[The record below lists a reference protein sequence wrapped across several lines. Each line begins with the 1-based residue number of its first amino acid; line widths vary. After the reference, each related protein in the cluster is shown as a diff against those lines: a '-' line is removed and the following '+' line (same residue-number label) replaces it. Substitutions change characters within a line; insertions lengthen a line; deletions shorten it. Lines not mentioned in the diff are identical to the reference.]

1 MSRPLPQK
9 IRDTLAK
16 TLIWTKLYKKEAVLT
31 WSRKYCLF
39 LCKKF
44 HQMESLQKNYSNDS
58 FLSLPLS
65 VSASDLRIERVIE
78 QVLSYS

>member
-16 TLIWTKLYKKEAVLT
+16 TQIWTKLYKK
-31 WSRKYCLF
+31 
-39 LCKKF
+39 F
-44 HQMESLQKNYSNDS
+44 HQMEFLQKDYSNDS

>member
-1 MSRPLPQK
+1 MSSPQK

-31 WSRKYCLF
+31 WSSKYCLF
-39 LCKKF
+39 LCKEL
-44 HQMESLQKNYSNDS
+44 HQIESLQKDYSNDS
-58 FLSLPLS
+58 FLSLPLN

>member
-1 MSRPLPQK
+1 MPRPLPQK
-9 IRDTLAK
+9 IKDTLAK
-16 TLIWTKLYKKEAVLT
+16 TLIWTKLYKKE
-31 WSRKYCLF
+31 
-39 LCKKF
+39 F

>member
-16 TLIWTKLYKKEAVLT
+16 TLIWTKLYKK
-31 WSRKYCLF
+31 
-39 LCKKF
+39 F
-44 HQMESLQKNYSNDS
+44 HQMESLQKDYSNDS

>member
-1 MSRPLPQK
+1 MSGPLPPK
-9 IRDTLAK
+9 IRETLAK
-16 TLIWTKLYKKEAVLT
+16 TLIWTKNYIKKRQYLLGQVSTASFCEE
-31 WSRKYCLF
+31 
-39 LCKKF
+39 F
-44 HQMESLQKNYSNDS
+44 HQMESLQKDYSNDS

>member
-1 MSRPLPQK
+1 
-9 IRDTLAK
+9 
-16 TLIWTKLYKKEAVLT
+16 
-31 WSRKYCLF
+31 
-39 LCKKF
+39 
-44 HQMESLQKNYSNDS
+44 MESLQKDYSNDN

>member
-1 MSRPLPQK
+1 
-9 IRDTLAK
+9 
-16 TLIWTKLYKKEAVLT
+16 
-31 WSRKYCLF
+31 
-39 LCKKF
+39 
-44 HQMESLQKNYSNDS
+44 MESLQKDYSNDS

>member
-1 MSRPLPQK
+1 MSRPLPPK

-16 TLIWTKLYKKEAVLT
+16 TLIWTKLYKKG
-31 WSRKYCLF
+31 
-39 LCKKF
+39 KKF
-44 HQMESLQKNYSNDS
+44 HQMESLQKDYSNDS